1 MFKLSAVE
9 NYSRNMTN
17 KEIAEIYHDGIVEW
31 DPMVVEIAK
40 RTRLP
45 RFLVEMVYAAETKVM
60 LDVGLMK

>member
-1 MFKLSAVE
+1 MFEPNAVE

-17 KEIAEIYHDGIVEW
+17 EEIAEIYHDGIVEW

-45 RFLVEMVYAAETKVM
+45 RFLVEMVYAAETQVM